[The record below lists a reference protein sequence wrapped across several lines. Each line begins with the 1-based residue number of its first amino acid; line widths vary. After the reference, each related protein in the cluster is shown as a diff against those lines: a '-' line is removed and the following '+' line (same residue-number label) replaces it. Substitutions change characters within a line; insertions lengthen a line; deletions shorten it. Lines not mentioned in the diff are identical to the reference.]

1 MAKLKQPFLSLAAAG
16 AFAKHLVLRRR
27 GRDTL
32 IGETPHPTDPQ
43 TFAQK
48 QWRTMY
54 QKAVAL
60 WHLLSPAEKAAWE
73 RQATPLHMIGFAYFI
88 SQALKPNP
96 GIYLP
101 LAGGVMTGQ
110 INMDSNRI
118 TDLPAPGAAADPLR
132 QADLTAHAALETG
145 IHGLRGQLA
154 FHAYK
159 TAIQSIPP
167 STYTRIDWQ
176 AKFYDIG
183 GYFDLTNDRFQPLIP
198 GKYLILASIRL
209 TSLHQGGYLYL
220 FLYKNGTS
228 HIYITL
234 HQTAYLTSPMA
245 SGDAIVDMN
254 GTTDYIDFYVWH
266 NYFAARDLDNNTK
279 TTWTAG
285 FLIPQS

>member
-1 MAKLKQPFLSLAAAG
+1 MAKLKQPFLSLSALG
-16 AFAKHLVLRRR
+16 IFAKTLTLRRR

-32 IGETPHPTDPQ
+32 IGETPHPPDPQ

-73 RQATPLHMIGFAYFI
+73 RQATPHHMIGFAYFL

-101 LAGGVMTGQ
+101 LAGGVMTGE
-110 INMDSNRI
+110 IDMASNRI
-118 TDLPAPGAAADPLR
+118 TNLPAPGGAADPLR
-132 QADLTAHAALETG
+132 QAELTTHAALESA
-145 IHGLRGQLA
+145 IHGLRGQVA

-159 TAIQSIPP
+159 TSSQSIPA

-176 AKFYDIG
+176 AESYDIG
-183 GYFDLTNDRFQPLIP
+183 GYFDLANDRFQPLIP
-198 GKYLILASIRL
+198 GKYLILASARL
-209 TSLHQGGYLYL
+209 TSLHQGGYFYM

-228 HIYITL
+228 YQYLYL
-234 HQTAYLTSPMA
+234 HQTAYATSPMDA
-245 SGDAIVDMN
+245 SFAIIDMN
-254 GTTDYIDFYVWH
+254 GTTDYIDLYVWH
-266 NYFAARDLDNNTK
+266 NYFAARDLDNNPK
-279 TTWTAG
+279 ATWTAG
-285 FLIPQS
+285 FLIAQS